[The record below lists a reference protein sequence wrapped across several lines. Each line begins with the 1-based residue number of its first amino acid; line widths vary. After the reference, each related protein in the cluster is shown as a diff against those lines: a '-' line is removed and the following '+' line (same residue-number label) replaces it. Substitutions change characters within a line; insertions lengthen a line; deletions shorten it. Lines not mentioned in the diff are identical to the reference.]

1 MCHDSLLE
9 YCQGGA
15 PDVASQTSLA
25 GDPSLTTIISWGCVT
40 ILGGV
45 RTFTT
50 LQNSSQLTTTDL
62 DGVVELGE
70 VEGWYVARVDPGIRA
85 AHWADHQ
92 VVPVPHTLQAVSLKK
107 IFLNKYMQ
115 GNQKIAWKIKH
126 WFLYWPTLLFY
137 LFIYFYIIYFYLFV
151 YLFII
156 AVINPQWG

>member
-1 MCHDSLLE
+1 MTELSILMFKYSFLKIKPVIKQSMSCHISYWNIFNKGELAIVCHDSLLE

-25 GDPSLTTIISWGCVT
+25 GEPSLTTIISWGCVT

-70 VEGWYVARVDPGIRA
+70 VEG
-85 AHWADHQ
+85 
-92 VVPVPHTLQAVSLKK
+92 
-107 IFLNKYMQ
+107 
-115 GNQKIAWKIKH
+115 
-126 WFLYWPTLLFY
+126 
-137 LFIYFYIIYFYLFV
+137 
-151 YLFII
+151 
-156 AVINPQWG
+156 

>member
-1 MCHDSLLE
+1 MSYLILEYFQEGRACYSVSRLSLE
-9 YCQGGA
+9 YCLGGA

-70 VEGWYVARVDPGIRA
+70 VEG
-85 AHWADHQ
+85 
-92 VVPVPHTLQAVSLKK
+92 
-107 IFLNKYMQ
+107 
-115 GNQKIAWKIKH
+115 
-126 WFLYWPTLLFY
+126 
-137 LFIYFYIIYFYLFV
+137 
-151 YLFII
+151 
-156 AVINPQWG
+156 